1 MCQNAFIL
9 GQYSKCEQN
18 FYQKEHH
25 PDKVGV
31 GGSSPLA
38 PTIVPQSGTFFIVGG
53 KVQACLQ
60 TEIDSNKK
68 IQWRKPLLAGASGEN
83 R

>member
-1 MCQNAFIL
+1 M
-9 GQYSKCEQN
+9 
-18 FYQKEHH
+18 
-25 PDKVGV
+25 GV

>member
-31 GGSSPLA
+31 GGSSPLK
-38 PTIVPQSGTFFIVGG
+38 PTILG
-53 KVQACLQ
+53 Q
-60 TEIDSNKK
+60 T
-68 IQWRKPLLAGASGEN
+68 PLRPAKSRSFPIGIFL
-83 R
+83 